1 MERFSRRVRK
11 CFSSRLMMTHS
22 VAAVEALLDAG
33 IRAAIDE
40 SCGHLFSAAGY
51 QPDLFAQSFAPSH
64 QA

>member
-1 MERFSRRVRK
+1 
-11 CFSSRLMMTHS
+11 MMTHS
-22 VAAVEALLDAG
+22 VAAVESLLDAG